1 MRQLYASPRVENIE
15 RLDAALKELGIQT
28 RVTNRKS
35 FLTGTPHFGYS
46 ERNTESQWPAVWI
59 VEADDYP
66 RARQL
71 LRDVGLLEAPRDA
84 SYYREARAPV
94 VQAPD
99 HVAKRVRLV
108 LFVVVF
114 AVTIL
119 AVLRMTVWR

>member
-1 MRQLYASPRVENIE
+1 
-15 RLDAALKELGIQT
+15 
-28 RVTNRKS
+28 
-35 FLTGTPHFGYS
+35 
-46 ERNTESQWPAVWI
+46 
-59 VEADDYP
+59 
-66 RARQL
+66 
-71 LRDVGLLEAPRDA
+71 
-84 SYYREARAPV
+84 